1 MNALKYYN
9 RLDRGEKALWLLAF
23 GFFLYGLF
31 AFIDDV
37 SAAGQQWILFFIVG
51 VAFFGAHEVKKK
63 NNPAKVV
70 EAKEE

>member
-9 RLDRGEKALWLLAF
+9 RLDKGEKALWLLGF

-37 SAAGQQWILFFIVG
+37 NDAGQQWILFFIVG
-51 VAFFGAHEVKKK
+51 VAFFGANEVKKK
-63 NNPAKVV
+63 NNPARIV
-70 EAKEE
+70 EEKEE

>member
-9 RLDRGEKALWLLAF
+9 RLDKGEKALWLLGFA
-23 GFFLYGLF
+23 FFLYGLF

-51 VAFFGAHEVKKK
+51 VAFFGANEVKKK
-63 NNPAKVV
+63 NNAAKIV
-70 EAKEE
+70 EEKEE